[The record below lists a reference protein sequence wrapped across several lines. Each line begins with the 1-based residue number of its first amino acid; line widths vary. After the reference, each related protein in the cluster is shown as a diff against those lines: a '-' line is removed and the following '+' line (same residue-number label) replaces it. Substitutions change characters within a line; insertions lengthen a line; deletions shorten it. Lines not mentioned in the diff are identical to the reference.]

1 MQQTTFKYGKET
13 RCTYEGLKELL
24 QKSGNATV
32 SQNREKILEFLDE
45 ISRKR
50 AQSNLESTQPNAIP
64 RGPEKKKITRSRE
77 EQDEEE
83 MSSGEIEGFG
93 TTSAKGMKLARK
105 SVHMMYTDICSMQQ
119 SVQAI
124 TSASESMAVALQQ
137 ACTHK
142 NEIIRLHV
150 KENETIME
158 GARLLREEAKKTA
171 EQAIELSQ
179 RSTEHAMM
187 LAKQS
192 AQQEMELAMKAA
204 QQKRAI
210 EEEELQR
217 QERRLKLKEMEHN
230 LFLQQGKQQQVAAVA
245 PVQVQGQ
252 QQPNQEQSA
261 ALITLQSVAE
271 KYKLLEKVDP
281 LEHNQVLSQA
291 GRHVALKIP
300 FSQTSVL
307 EGKNKVCAY
316 DDSAE
321 QILVDAIKDMIIAAG
336 PKGPLKITDLSY
348 ACTIQGKDKAGRHQ
362 VLTAAV
368 ENMKEFL
375 RKEGRPILGQYARQQ
390 TFEAKDKEKLIEFIR
405 KEQNAYLNFHNK
417 SSGNREITQLF
428 PIKPKAA
435 AGQGQ

>member
-1 MQQTTFKYGKET
+1 
-13 RCTYEGLKELL
+13 
-24 QKSGNATV
+24 
-32 SQNREKILEFLDE
+32 
-45 ISRKR
+45 
-50 AQSNLESTQPNAIP
+50 
-64 RGPEKKKITRSRE
+64 
-77 EQDEEE
+77 
-83 MSSGEIEGFG
+83 
-93 TTSAKGMKLARK
+93 
-105 SVHMMYTDICSMQQ
+105 
-119 SVQAI
+119 
-124 TSASESMAVALQQ
+124 
-137 ACTHK
+137 
-142 NEIIRLHV
+142 
-150 KENETIME
+150 
-158 GARLLREEAKKTA
+158 
-171 EQAIELSQ
+171 
-179 RSTEHAMM
+179 
-187 LAKQS
+187 
-192 AQQEMELAMKAA
+192 
-204 QQKRAI
+204 
-210 EEEELQR
+210 
-217 QERRLKLKEMEHN
+217 
-230 LFLQQGKQQQVAAVA
+230 
-245 PVQVQGQ
+245 VQGQ
-252 QQPNQEQSA
+252 QQPDQEQGA
-261 ALITLQSVAE
+261 PLITLQSVAE